1 MAIYLYRHTDTTDTN
16 TDTATPASVVQTV
29 GVAFVIIEHRELN
42 IAFTPPHTILLVLVS
57 NLFNWLMIRDGQLL
71 MV

>member
-42 IAFTPPHTILLVLVS
+42 IAFTPPIPFCWFWSAICST
-57 NLFNWLMIRDGQLL
+57 G
-71 MV
+71 